1 MIGRRASGAA
11 LAPARAFAL
20 ALVVVSCAAPAP
32 TAPPSGLPSALP
44 SNSTDR
50 PASAP
55 PATSTPSILPSGG
68 GPVPIDAALLDALP
82 PEVDG
87 LAVVR
92 TDEAL
97 LDALAD
103 PGLVGFAEAVAA
115 AIAVEP
121 ASGEFAYATVVRPL
135 AVPPTD
141 EALLDWRDSFDEGVC
156 AQAGGVSGTAEADI
170 GGRPVFIGSCAG
182 GVRTY
187 HAWLGN
193 RGVLVSVSSV
203 GDRRLGEQLVEG
215 LRD

>member
-1 MIGRRASGAA
+1 MTGRRAFAGGIAS
-11 LAPARAFAL
+11 ARAL
-20 ALVVVSCAAPAP
+20 ALALFVASCADPTP
-32 TAPPSGLPSALP
+32 TAPPSVHP
-44 SNSTDR
+44 SNPSDG
-50 PASAP
+50 PASLPPSMTAP
-55 PATSTPSILPSGG
+55 PSLPTGG
-68 GPVPIDAALLDALP
+68 GSVPIDATLLDALP
-82 PEVDG
+82 TAVDD

-97 LDALAD
+97 ADALTD
-103 PGLVGFAEAVAA
+103 PGLIGFAEAVAA
-115 AIAVEP
+115 AIAVDP

-156 AQAGGVSGTAEADI
+156 AQAGGVSGIAEADI

-203 GDRRLGEQLVEG
+203 GERRLGEQLVEG

>member
-1 MIGRRASGAA
+1 MIGPRASAA
-11 LAPARAFAL
+11 ARASAGAFAI
-20 ALVVVSCAAPAP
+20 ALVMASCAAPAP
-32 TAPPSGLPSALP
+32 TAPPSFPPSAVP
-44 SNSTDR
+44 SNPTDR
-50 PASAP
+50 PASVP
-55 PATSTPSILPSGG
+55 PATTAPPSLPTGG
-68 GPVPIDAALLDALP
+68 GSVPIDAALLDALP
-82 PEVDG
+82 AAVDS

-97 LDALAD
+97 ADALAD

-115 AIAVEP
+115 AIAVDP

-203 GDRRLGEQLVEG
+203 GERRLGEQLVEG

>member
-1 MIGRRASGAA
+1 MIGRRASAAA
-11 LAPARAFAL
+11 LAWARAFAL
-20 ALVVVSCAAPAP
+20 TLVVASCAAPTP
-32 TAPPSGLPSALP
+32 TALPSALP
-44 SNSTDR
+44 SAIPSNPTDR
-50 PASAP
+50 PASVP
-55 PATSTPSILPSGG
+55 PATTTPSRLPTGG
-68 GPVPIDAALLDALP
+68 GPVPIDVDLLDALP
-82 PEVDG
+82 AEVDE

-97 LDALAD
+97 ADALAD
-103 PGLVGFAEAVAA
+103 PGLVRFAEAVAA
-115 AIAVEP
+115 AIAVDP

-170 GGRPVFIGSCAG
+170 GRRPVFIGSCAG

-203 GDRRLGEQLVEG
+203 GERRLGEQLVEG

>member
-11 LAPARAFAL
+11 LASARAVAL
-20 ALVVVSCAAPAP
+20 ALIVVSCAAPTP
-32 TAPPSGLPSALP
+32 TAPPSAVPSAVP
-44 SNSTDR
+44 SNPTDR

-55 PATSTPSILPSGG
+55 PVTTAPSILPTGG

-97 LDALAD
+97 GDALAD
-103 PGLVGFAEAVAA
+103 PGLVGFADAVAA
-115 AIAVEP
+115 AIAVDP
-121 ASGEFAYATVVRPL
+121 SSGEFAYATVVRPL

-141 EALLDWRDSFDEGVC
+141 AALLDWRDSFDEGVC

-203 GDRRLGEQLVEG
+203 GERRLGEQLVEG

>member
-1 MIGRRASGAA
+1 MA
-11 LAPARAFAL
+11 LFVA
-20 ALVVVSCAAPAP
+20 SCADQTPSADPTARPSVVPSNPTDGPASLP
-32 TAPPSGLPSALP
+32 PSTTAPPSLP
-44 SNSTDR
+44 T
-50 PASAP
+50 
-55 PATSTPSILPSGG
+55 GG
-68 GPVPIDAALLDALP
+68 GSVPIDATLLDALP
-82 PEVDG
+82 TAVDD

-97 LDALAD
+97 ADALAD
-103 PGLVGFAEAVAA
+103 PGLIGFAEAVAA
-115 AIAVEP
+115 AIAVDP

-156 AQAGGVSGTAEADI
+156 AQAGGVSGIAEADI

-203 GDRRLGEQLVEG
+203 GERRLGEQLVEG